1 MASRRDQKE
10 KLRAERLAREAEEQA
25 AARRKR
31 LVQYGALAGLLALVV
46 VAALIIA
53 SQNNS
58 GEATGAGAGE
68 GVADTSLVSKQ
79 LEGIPQHDTVLG
91 DPKANVS
98 VIEFGD
104 LQCPVCKEF
113 SFQVAPDIISRIVR
127 KDNATY
133 DFRQWPIIGPESTTA
148 AKAALAAGEQGRYWN
163 FVELFYRNQGTENSG
178 YVTDG
183 FLESIARG
191 AGVQDIDQW
200 NADRSSSQWNSI
212 LARDKKEATGR
223 GFSGTPSILV
233 EGPGGRK
240 AFTTIPSLPQ
250 IEGAVKAVQ

>member
-10 KLRAERLAREAEEQA
+10 KLRAERVAREAEEQA

-68 GVADTSLVSKQ
+68 GVADASLVSKQ

-91 DPKANVS
+91 DPKAKVS

-163 FVELFYRNQGTENSG
+163 FVELLYPNQGTENSG

-212 LARDKKEATGR
+212 LARDKKEATGL